1 MFDFV
6 HENKRAV
13 QIVMLLIVLPF
24 IFFGVNSYFQEA
36 ERGAELASV
45 EGEKITQ
52 QEFDNAL
59 RQKQDQMREML
70 RGSFDPAMFDRPE
83 VKRSI
88 LEGLVDQKLLAI
100 KARSAGLT
108 LSDQQLAQIIQGV
121 DAFQRDGKFDR
132 QQYES
137 LLRNQ
142 NMSPQL
148 FESRVRQELAMR
160 QLADMFTQGGFAA
173 ASVADALV
181 RLNEQQRMVS
191 VAQIPLDSFLPQ
203 AKVDEAMV
211 KAYYESNAQEFRT
224 PETARVEYVLF
235 SADALQQQATVTAD
249 EAKGYYEEHKA
260 EFSEPEQ
267 RRAAHILITVAAQA
281 DSAAKEAARS
291 KAEQVL
297 QQVKQA
303 PGKFSELAKQYSGD
317 PGSANK
323 GGDLG
328 FFGRGAMVKP
338 FEDAVYALKPGEIS
352 GLVQSDFGFHIIKLL
367 EVKAAKAQSFEQVKN
382 GIAQKLRQQKAADQF
397 AELADKFNNTVYEQS
412 DSLKPAADLVKVQ
425 VQQSGWLIKG
435 APGALP
441 WTDKALQAVFS
452 DDVLNKKRNSA
463 AIEVAPDTLLAVR
476 LIEYKPAGSRALAEV
491 GEGIRQ
497 KLLRQ
502 EAGKLAVKQGEALLE
517 QLRHG
522 DKVSV
527 SWQKVQTITRSQRA
541 GMDAELSMLALQAD
555 TGKLP
560 AYVGVASAQGG
571 YGVARI
577 EAVKEIG
584 EVDDAK
590 RGRYMQQLRQLT
602 GDELLLAYM
611 ADARK
616 HAKISMK
623 EFKVGDK

>member
-181 RLNEQQRMVS
+181 RLNE
-191 VAQIPLDSFLPQ
+191 
-203 AKVDEAMV
+203 
-211 KAYYESNAQEFRT
+211 
-224 PETARVEYVLF
+224 
-235 SADALQQQATVTAD
+235 
-249 EAKGYYEEHKA
+249 
-260 EFSEPEQ
+260 
-267 RRAAHILITVAAQA
+267 
-281 DSAAKEAARS
+281 
-291 KAEQVL
+291 
-297 QQVKQA
+297 
-303 PGKFSELAKQYSGD
+303 
-317 PGSANK
+317 
-323 GGDLG
+323 
-328 FFGRGAMVKP
+328 
-338 FEDAVYALKPGEIS
+338 
-352 GLVQSDFGFHIIKLL
+352 
-367 EVKAAKAQSFEQVKN
+367 
-382 GIAQKLRQQKAADQF
+382 
-397 AELADKFNNTVYEQS
+397 
-412 DSLKPAADLVKVQ
+412 
-425 VQQSGWLIKG
+425 
-435 APGALP
+435 
-441 WTDKALQAVFS
+441 
-452 DDVLNKKRNSA
+452 
-463 AIEVAPDTLLAVR
+463 
-476 LIEYKPAGSRALAEV
+476 
-491 GEGIRQ
+491 
-497 KLLRQ
+497 
-502 EAGKLAVKQGEALLE
+502 
-517 QLRHG
+517 
-522 DKVSV
+522 
-527 SWQKVQTITRSQRA
+527 
-541 GMDAELSMLALQAD
+541 
-555 TGKLP
+555 
-560 AYVGVASAQGG
+560 
-571 YGVARI
+571 
-577 EAVKEIG
+577 
-584 EVDDAK
+584 
-590 RGRYMQQLRQLT
+590 
-602 GDELLLAYM
+602 
-611 ADARK
+611 
-616 HAKISMK
+616 
-623 EFKVGDK
+623 